1 MRDHLG
7 TRLAFT
13 YQRRRDQMITG
24 KPPTLVTLLPGGVAY
39 GAANQNTCDNS
50 PLAQW
55 RQATSIVVRL
65 PAWASR

>member
-1 MRDHLG
+1 
-7 TRLAFT
+7 
-13 YQRRRDQMITG
+13 MITG